1 MLKPDE
7 AIGRIL
13 AQITPM
19 GTERTPLL
27 AAQGRVL
34 QAAQSARF
42 ALPPWDNSAMD
53 GYAVRASELPGT
65 LPISGI
71 MAAGVSPDA
80 ELAVGTCMKIMT
92 GAPVPRGADTVVMR
106 ENVEESSTGSEEG
119 ASVAIFSKAPTL
131 GRHIRRAG
139 EDISADSELLPAG
152 SLLGPGEL
160 AILAAQGIVDIPV
173 CQKPRVA
180 ILSTGDELVPLGA
193 TPTDAQIISSN
204 STTLAAQVREAGGIA
219 IDAGIVPDTLQ
230 ATVRALRSLSDYDVL
245 LTSGGVS
252 VGDFDYVKE
261 AYETIGV
268 SMGFWK
274 VAIKPGKPLAFGTRS
289 MPGTSRQQLVFGL
302 PGNPASSLVSFE
314 IFVRPALRKLLGF
327 AHAES
332 PRITVTLG
340 EDLEKGAGRTNFLR
354 AKLSPSESGP
364 VATML
369 RKQGSGMLRSM
380 VSVDCL
386 VELDADTTHFAAG
399 SKVPALPLRSTWQ
412 S

>member
-1 MLKPDE
+1 MLTPDE
-7 AIGRIL
+7 ALGRIL

-19 GTERTPLL
+19 QAEQAPLL
-27 AAQGRVL
+27 AALGRVL
-34 QAAQSARF
+34 QQAQQARF

-53 GYAVRASELPGT
+53 GYAVRAAELPGT
-65 LPISGI
+65 LPISGV

-92 GAPVPRGADTVVMR
+92 GAPVPRGADSVVMR
-106 ENVEESSTGSEEG
+106 ENVDETSS
-119 ASVAIFSKAPTL
+119 SVATFAEPAQF

-139 EDISADSELLPAG
+139 EDVSANSELLPAG

-160 AILAAQGIVDIPV
+160 AILAAQGIAQVPV
-173 CQKPRVA
+173 CRKPRVA

-193 TPTDAQIISSN
+193 EPTSAQIISSN
-204 STTLAAQVREAGGIA
+204 STTLAAQVQQAGGIA
-219 IDAGIVPDTLQ
+219 VDAGIVPDTLE

-261 AYETIGV
+261 AYESIGV

-274 VAIKPGKPLAFGTRS
+274 VAVKPGKPLAFGTRS
-289 MPGTSRQQLVFGL
+289 IPGSDRKQLVFGL

-314 IFVRPALRKLLGF
+314 LFVRPALLALGGS
-327 AHAES
+327 APSQS
-332 PRITVTLG
+332 PRIAVTLA
-340 EDLEKGAGRTNFLR
+340 EDIEKGPGRTNFLR
-354 AKLSPSESGP
+354 AKLTPSESGP
-364 VATML
+364 IATML

-380 VSVDCL
+380 VSADCL

-399 SKVPALPLRSTWQ
+399 TKVPALPLRSAWQ

>member
-13 AQITPM
+13 AQISPM
-19 GTERTPLL
+19 PTERTPLL
-27 AAQGRVL
+27 AAQGRAL
-34 QAAQSARF
+34 QVAQNARF
-42 ALPPWDNSAMD
+42 ELPPWDNSAMD

-65 LPISGI
+65 LPVSGI

-106 ENVEESSTGSEEG
+106 ENVEEGT
-119 ASVAIFSKAPTL
+119 SVATFSEAPIL

-152 SLLGPGEL
+152 SRLGPGEL
-160 AILAAQGIVDIPV
+160 AILAAQGIAEIPV
-173 CQKPRVA
+173 CRRPRVA

-193 TPTDAQIISSN
+193 TPSDAQIISSN
-204 STTLAAQVREAGGIA
+204 STTLAAQIREAGGIA
-219 IDAGIVPDTLQ
+219 VDAGIVPDTLQ
-230 ATVRALRSLSDYDVL
+230 ATVRALRSLADYDVL

-268 SMGFWK
+268 SMDFWK
-274 VAIKPGKPLAFGTRS
+274 VAVKPGKPLAFGTRAI
-289 MPGTSRQQLVFGL
+289 PGSDRTQLVFGL

-327 AHAES
+327 ASATR
-332 PRITVTLG
+332 PRIMVTLS
-340 EDLEKGAGRTNFLR
+340 EDFEKATGRTNFLR
-354 AKLSPSESGP
+354 AKLTPSETGP
-364 VATML
+364 VATLL

-386 VELDADTTHFAAG
+386 VQFDADTTHFAAG
-399 SKVPALPLRSTWQ
+399 SKVPALPLRGAW
-412 S
+412 